1 MNLEKELQSEFDRYI
16 DLVGTSDLQDT
27 YALGVHDV
35 LKAHFL
41 IAEFFAESGNKL
53 VAVGP
58 RDVHLLHSALSRQ
71 HAGYG
76 QERKWKTPIQVA
88 ATLFYGLIKD
98 HPFHDANKRT
108 ALLSLLYS
116 LLYHLSLMRLVP
128 TCDQKELEKLAIK
141 VASNTLTRSKKYGR
155 ENSDH
160 TAMAIARFLKNNT
173 RQLDKK
179 FYHVTYHKLK
189 SILNRFGYDLQ
200 NPRGNT
206 IDIVRVEEPLNIWK
220 ALRLRRNTLYV
231 KVAQIGFP
239 GWTKEV
245 GKSAIKTVR
254 QKTDLTAERGID
266 SATFFKDQDPIDC
279 LISRYQEPLISL
291 ASR

>member
-1 MNLEKELQSEFDRYI
+1 MNLGKELQSEFDRYI
-16 DLVGTSDLQDT
+16 NLVGTSDSHSPH
-27 YALGVHDV
+27 ALDVHDV

-58 RDVHLLHSALSRQ
+58 RDVNLLHSALSRQ
-71 HAGYG
+71 HADYG
-76 QERKWKTPIQVA
+76 QERKWTTPIQVT

-108 ALLSLLYS
+108 ALLSLLYH
-116 LLYHLSLMRLVP
+116 LYIKMRLVP
-128 TCDQKELEKLAIK
+128 TCDQKELEELAIR
-141 VASNTLTRSKKYGR
+141 VASNTLTPSKKYGR
-155 ENSDH
+155 RNSDH
-160 TAMAIARFLKNNT
+160 TVRAIARFLKNNT

-179 FYHVTYHKLK
+179 FYYITYHKLK

-206 IDIVRVEEPLNIWK
+206 IDIVRIEEPSSILK
-220 ALRLRRNTLYV
+220 TLRLRRKPLYV

-245 GKSAIKTVR
+245 GKSAVKTVR
-254 QKTDLTAERGID
+254 QQTDLTAERGID

>member
-16 DLVGTSDLQDT
+16 DLVGTSDLHGT
-27 YALGVHDV
+27 HALDVHNV

-58 RDVHLLHSALSRQ
+58 RDVNLLHSALSRQ

-108 ALLSLLYS
+108 ALLSLLY
-116 LLYHLSLMRLVP
+116 HLSLMRLVP

-141 VASNTLTRSKKYGR
+141 VASNALTPSKKYGR
-155 ENSDH
+155 RNSDH
-160 TAMAIARFLKNNT
+160 TVMAIARFLKNNT

-179 FYHVTYHKLK
+179 FYYVTYHKLK

-206 IDIVRVEEPLNIWK
+206 IDIVRIEEPLNIWK